1 MRDITFRGKRADNGE
16 WVYGSLLIVNIN
28 GQTAYMIY
36 GSDFRFAGERVISG
50 SHALVVPET
59 VGQCVGMTD
68 RNCRKIFEGDIIE
81 NHDFN
86 AEDGGYGVVEYND
99 GAFEINGND
108 ISSTFHENYWGKECE
123 VIGNVHD
130 DPELLGGEDDETD

>member
-1 MRDITFRGKRADNGE
+1 MRDILFRGQRFDNGE
-16 WVYGSLLIVNIN
+16 WVYGSLLVATIN

-36 GSDFRFAGERVISG
+36 GGDFYLIGDQVKSG
-50 SHALVVPET
+50 SHALVVPKT

-86 AEDGGYGVVEYND
+86 AEDGGYGVVQYND
-99 GAFEINGND
+99 GAFELNGNG
-108 ISSTFHENYWGKECE
+108 ISGTFHENYWGKECE
-123 VIGNVHD
+123 IVGNIYD
-130 DPELLGGEDDETD
+130 NPELLQGADDD